1 MPISRRSAI
10 ASTAALAFLP
20 AIAMAADKKKHEEK
34 EMPESEPFGHLTVD
48 QVARRLGQPNVHVY
62 DGNSDET
69 YHEAHV
75 PGSQRLFS
83 KTMKASDLPADKDAT
98 LIFYCH
104 NLL

>member
-1 MPISRRSAI
+1 MSISRRSAI
-10 ASTAALAFLP
+10 ASTAALAILP
-20 AIAMAADKKKHEEK
+20 AVVLAADKKQQEK
-34 EMPESEPFGHLTVD
+34 GMPESEPFGRFTVD
-48 QVARRLGQPNVHVY
+48 QVERRVGQPNVHVY

-75 PGSQRLFS
+75 PGAVRLYS
-83 KTMKASDLPADKDAT
+83 KTMKPSDLPAEKDAT

>member
-10 ASTAALAFLP
+10 ASTAALAMLP
-20 AIAMAADKKKHEEK
+20 AVVLAAGKKKSEEK
-34 EMPESEPFGHLTVD
+34 EMPESEPFGHFTVD
-48 QVARRLGQPNVHVY
+48 QVERRMGQPNVHVY

-75 PGSQRLFS
+75 PGAVRLFS
-83 KTMKASDLPADKDAT
+83 KTMKPSDLPAEKDAT

>member
-10 ASTAALAFLP
+10 ASSAALAMLP
-20 AIAMAADKKKHEEK
+20 AVVLAAGKKKSEEK

-48 QVARRLGQPNVHVY
+48 QVERRVGQPNVHVY

-75 PGSQRLFS
+75 PGAVRLFS
-83 KTMKASDLPADKDAT
+83 KTMKPSDLPAEKDAT

>member
-20 AIAMAADKKKHEEK
+20 AVVLAADKKKSEEG
-34 EMPESEPFGHLTVD
+34 MPESEPFGRFTVD

-75 PGSQRLFS
+75 PGAVRLYS
-83 KTMKASDLPADKDAT
+83 KTMKPTDLPAQKDAT

>member
-1 MPISRRSAI
+1 M
-10 ASTAALAFLP
+10 
-20 AIAMAADKKKHEEK
+20 
-34 EMPESEPFGHLTVD
+34 
-48 QVARRLGQPNVHVY
+48 GQPNVHVY

-75 PGSQRLFS
+75 PGAVRMYS
-83 KTMKASDLPADKDAT
+83 KTMKPSDLPSGKDAT